1 LKVMR
6 RFLYRKLKMK
16 WDSKN
21 NTLRRK
27 AFTMIEVSVALI
39 ILGMITATVL
49 VIINKAVDT
58 VVFWQA
64 KMQAF
69 EIARE
74 NMEQLLSRPSVT
86 DVLEYGTSQ
95 TNPDINWETTIESF
109 YEPVTNRMWMRAV
122 CAAEFT
128 DTQGQPQKIELTQ
141 WLTGL
146 NKKQVFQILD
156 QRRREKEYQQAMD
169 EYLDE
174 TSSDLQDDQPPEQ
187 DPQSQQ
193 DAIAQS
199 WKEIESWMG
208 PPPEGYDHW
217 GQVPEEQF
225 WTAVMATFRKK

>member
-1 LKVMR
+1 MY
-6 RFLYRKLKMK
+6 RFLYRELKMK

>member
-1 LKVMR
+1 
-6 RFLYRKLKMK
+6 MK

-86 DVLEYGTSQ
+86 DVLEYGTSE
-95 TNPDINWETTIESF
+95 TNPDITWETMVESF
-109 YEPVTNRMWMRAV
+109 YEPVTSRMWIRAV
-122 CAAEFT
+122 CSAEFT
-128 DTQGQPQKIELTQ
+128 DTEGLPQKVELTQ

-146 NKKQVFQILD
+146 NQYQIMKIIEQQKKLEQYQMSLD
-156 QRRREKEYQQAMD
+156 DFLGKMD
-169 EYLDE
+169 EAMAGEDV
-174 TSSDLQDDQPPEQ
+174 QGA
-187 DPQSQQ
+187 
-193 DAIAQS
+193 DAIARS
-199 WKEIESWMG
+199 WKEIESWLG
-208 PPPEGYDHW
+208 PPPEGYEHW

-225 WTAVMATFRKK
+225 WTAVMATFQKNK

>member
-1 LKVMR
+1 MR

-39 ILGMITATVL
+39 ILGMLAATVL

-58 VVFWQA
+58 VIFWQT
-64 KMQAF
+64 KIQAF

-86 DVLEYGTSQ
+86 DSLEYGTSR
-95 TNPDINWETTIESF
+95 TNPDITWETTVESF
-109 YEPVTNRMWMRAV
+109 YEPVTSRMWIRAI
-122 CAAEFT
+122 CSAEFT
-128 DTQGQPQKIELTQ
+128 DTQGQPQKVELTQ

-146 NKKQVFQILD
+146 NQYQIMKIIEQQKKL
-156 QRRREKEYQQAMD
+156 EEYQMSLGDFLDKMD
-169 EYLDE
+169 EAMAGEDV
-174 TSSDLQDDQPPEQ
+174 
-187 DPQSQQ
+187 QSA
-193 DAIAQS
+193 DAELQS

-217 GQVPEEQF
+217 GKVPEEEF
-225 WTAVMATFRKK
+225 WKAVGENFQKNK

>member
-1 LKVMR
+1 
-6 RFLYRKLKMK
+6 MK

-74 NMEQLLSRPSVT
+74 NIEQLLSRPSVT

>member
-1 LKVMR
+1 
-6 RFLYRKLKMK
+6 MK